1 MGRIGKTIVY
11 LEKAD
16 ILEIHRKQMKIP
28 EDQYRWNSGLIFE
41 NGLDYLVEI
50 VKEDEIYQTIPQ
62 KAAVYSFNTITRH
75 IFADGNKRTGMTAMI
90 WFLWENQVTI
100 RRITPKE
107 IEEFAV
113 EIASNAISYKQLVSW
128 INKRLIRRSRKRFD
142 NTQMKL
148 F

>member
-75 IFADGNKRTGMTAMI
+75 IFADGNKRTGVIFQNILTESMLFSH
-90 WFLWENQVTI
+90 FL
-100 RRITPKE
+100 
-107 IEEFAV
+107 
-113 EIASNAISYKQLVSW
+113 
-128 INKRLIRRSRKRFD
+128 
-142 NTQMKL
+142 KL
-148 F
+148 SMFYCW